1 MQAASRSLRHANRP
15 GTPIAQKG
23 SVGLLG
29 PAWHFA
35 AMTDPETVLLATDFP
50 PATREEWRK
59 LVDAVLKGAPFERLV
74 STTYDGL
81 AIEPLAARRSDAKP
95 VAGRA
100 GPTPWEVLARIDHP
114 DPARANEIALREL
127 NNGASG
133 LALVFSGSPGD
144 HGFGLDPSEQ
154 ALTRAL
160 EGVRL
165 DAGIALDIDLTPFAR
180 DLPQRIAELVKQSA
194 DPAATKVRFGYDPLT
209 AVAITGKI
217 PLPWSETAP
226 LMARL
231 IRTLADAGFKG
242 PFAVGDGRVVH
253 NAGGSE
259 AQELAFALACAVAY
273 LRALEASGMALESAR
288 DALYFRLSADA
299 DQFLTVAKFRAARKL
314 WARIEAACGLSAKPV
329 LIAAET
335 AWRMMARRDPHVNI
349 LRATIAV
356 FAAALGGADAITVLP
371 FTAACGLPDRFA
383 RRIARNTQLIL
394 GEESHLAKVADPAA
408 GSGAVED
415 LTDALCQMAWALFRD
430 IEAAGGV
437 AAALESGL
445 IQGKVATVREKRE
458 AATARRRE
466 ALTGVSIFPNLREV
480 EATVDA
486 PFPAAKTAAAP
497 PSAVTP
503 LVPIRLAQ
511 PFEALRDASDRLL
524 AKRGARPK
532 VFLATLGTQ
541 AEFGPRTTFAKNFF
555 EAGGIEAVSGDSASR
570 APLPEAYKAAGAA
583 LACLCSTDKIY
594 EKEANAAAAAL
605 KAAGAR
611 HLYLAGRPGER
622 EAALQAAGV
631 QSFIYEG
638 CDALAT
644 LKSAYDIL
652 GIEIG

>member
-1 MQAASRSLRHANRP
+1 
-15 GTPIAQKG
+15 
-23 SVGLLG
+23 
-29 PAWHFA
+29 
-35 AMTDPETVLLATDFP
+35 
-50 PATREEWRK
+50 
-59 LVDAVLKGAPFERLV
+59 
-74 STTYDGL
+74 
-81 AIEPLAARRSDAKP
+81 
-95 VAGRA
+95 
-100 GPTPWEVLARIDHP
+100 
-114 DPARANEIALREL
+114 
-127 NNGASG
+127 
-133 LALVFSGSPGD
+133 
-144 HGFGLDPSEQ
+144 
-154 ALTRAL
+154 
-160 EGVRL
+160 
-165 DAGIALDIDLTPFAR
+165 
-180 DLPQRIAELVKQSA
+180 
-194 DPAATKVRFGYDPLT
+194 
-209 AVAITGKI
+209 
-217 PLPWSETAP
+217 
-226 LMARL
+226 
-231 IRTLADAGFKG
+231 
-242 PFAVGDGRVVH
+242 
-253 NAGGSE
+253 
-259 AQELAFALACAVAY
+259 
-273 LRALEASGMALESAR
+273 
-288 DALYFRLSADA
+288 
-299 DQFLTVAKFRAARKL
+299 
-314 WARIEAACGLSAKPV
+314 
-329 LIAAET
+329 
-335 AWRMMARRDPHVNI
+335 
-349 LRATIAV
+349 
-356 FAAALGGADAITVLP
+356 
-371 FTAACGLPDRFA
+371 
-383 RRIARNTQLIL
+383 
-394 GEESHLAKVADPAA
+394 
-408 GSGAVED
+408 
-415 LTDALCQMAWALFRD
+415 MAWALFRD